1 MPRLADSN
9 GLIEVKLKWELK
21 YRGYV
26 YFKPVRPNVI
36 YQTLN
41 YLKTQNRFYEEII
54 NYSGIDKHQD
64 VAESIQKKI
73 SKWNR
78 KWFSWGSTIM
88 HKTGSSE
95 TALVSEFSSMK
106 MLMKTLWKCYN
117 CSREKLVSILSI
129 EFCEEQAFPYLLLK
143 DAFGYKAHRDI

>member
-1 MPRLADSN
+1 MTGENLQKSRIVFVIAPLEQQIYAIFCRDLQIQMDW
-9 GLIEVKLKWELK
+9 IVVKLKRELK

-73 SKWNR
+73 SK
-78 KWFSWGSTIM
+78 
-88 HKTGSSE
+88 
-95 TALVSEFSSMK
+95 
-106 MLMKTLWKCYN
+106 
-117 CSREKLVSILSI
+117 
-129 EFCEEQAFPYLLLK
+129 
-143 DAFGYKAHRDI
+143 

>member
-1 MPRLADSN
+1 
-9 GLIEVKLKWELK
+9 
-21 YRGYV
+21 
-26 YFKPVRPNVI
+26 
-36 YQTLN
+36 
-41 YLKTQNRFYEEII
+41 
-54 NYSGIDKHQD
+54 
-64 VAESIQKKI
+64 
-73 SKWNR
+73 
-78 KWFSWGSTIM
+78 M

-106 MLMKTLWKCYN
+106 MLMKALWKCYN

>member
-1 MPRLADSN
+1 M
-9 GLIEVKLKWELK
+9 
-21 YRGYV
+21 
-26 YFKPVRPNVI
+26 
-36 YQTLN
+36 
-41 YLKTQNRFYEEII
+41 KTQNRFYEEII

-88 HKTGSSE
+88 HKTGSSG

-129 EFCEEQAFPYLLLK
+129 EFCEEQAFPYLLPK